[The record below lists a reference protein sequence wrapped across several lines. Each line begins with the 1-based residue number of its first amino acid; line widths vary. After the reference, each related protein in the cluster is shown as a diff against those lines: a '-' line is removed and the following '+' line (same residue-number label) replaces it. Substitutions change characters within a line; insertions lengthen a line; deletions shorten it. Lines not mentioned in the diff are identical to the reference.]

1 MLVELVFLDIADG
14 GGPAVSDLFL
24 LVQEGRGRQ
33 HDAAGVARRA
43 FQRLR
48 QAEGGALVF
57 LGDEAAVHVA
67 AADAQLQHH
76 RRLAGLG
83 QRKAVFHRL
92 DHAFQI
98 GARVQQPD
106 LRFHG
111 ERVRAFLHDGRAF
124 AVVLAHDHQRAAGDA
139 AGCQVGQRVRG
150 DVGADRGFPGDGAT
164 DRIHDRGR
172 QRGGGGG
179 FRGAGLEVHAEF
191 LQDLVG
197 VGQHVHQVRDGRTLV
212 AGHIAHAGLQQGLG
226 DREDALAAELF
237 ARADAQ
243 LLDFFEGPFSHL
255 EPLVADRCAGPCALL
270 LRNIEWSR
278 IHVLKNTLEVNF
290 LAVNKKMKFH
300 GIKNITLKQGC
311 IYWLS
316 FRC

>member
-1 MLVELVFLDIADG
+1 MRNCSI
-14 GGPAVSDLFL
+14 
-24 LVQEGRGRQ
+24 
-33 HDAAGVARRA
+33 
-43 FQRLR
+43 
-48 QAEGGALVF
+48 
-57 LGDEAAVHVA
+57 
-67 AADAQLQHH
+67 

-179 FRGAGLEVHAEF
+179 FRALASKCTPSSCRISLASASTSIRCEMGEPGS
-191 LQDLVG
+191 
-197 VGQHVHQVRDGRTLV
+197 RP
-212 AGHIAHAGLQQGLG
+212 AHAGLQQGLG

-255 EPLVADRCAGPCALL
+255 EPLVADRCAGRLLL
-270 LRNIEWSR
+270 LRRMVADPCS
-278 IHVLKNTLEVNF
+278 KNTLEVNF
-290 LAVNKKMKFH
+290 LAVNK
-300 GIKNITLKQGC
+300 
-311 IYWLS
+311 
-316 FRC
+316 R